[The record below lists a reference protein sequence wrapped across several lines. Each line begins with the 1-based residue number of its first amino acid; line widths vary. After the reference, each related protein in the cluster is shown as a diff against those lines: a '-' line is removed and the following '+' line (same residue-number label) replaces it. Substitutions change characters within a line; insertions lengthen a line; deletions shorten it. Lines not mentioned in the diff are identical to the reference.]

1 MTGMSLIVKQVSK
14 LITGFIFVY
23 SIYLILYG
31 HLSPGGG
38 FVGGVTLGC
47 CFILMVLAFGKKFT
61 NTMISDRA
69 TTIFDCVGAMGF
81 LLIALFGYFA
91 GAFFLNFIPK
101 TEGQEFKLISAGTI
115 PLGNIFIGLK
125 VGACLAGVFAA
136 LIVFIGRD
144 ELAAGGKE
152 LS

>member
-14 LITGFIFVY
+14 LVTGFIFLF

-69 TTIFDCVGAMGF
+69 TTVFDCVGAMGF
-81 LLIALFGYFA
+81 LLIALAGYIA
-91 GAFFLNFIPK
+91 GDFFLNFIPR
-101 TEGQEFKLISAGTI
+101 TAGQEFKLLSAGTI
-115 PLGNIFIGLK
+115 PLANIAIGLK

-136 LIVFIGRD
+136 LIVLVGGERSP
-144 ELAAGGKE
+144 AGGEK
-152 LS
+152 L